1 MEAFCNISRWTGID
15 RMSEMESERLVEG
28 NSNLMEICV
37 ESEVI
42 ETK

>member
-1 MEAFCNISRWTGID
+1 MEAFCNISRWTGIG

-28 NSNLMEICV
+28 IRNLIEICK
-37 ESEVI
+37 ESVVI

>member
-1 MEAFCNISRWTGID
+1 MEASCNISWWTGIG
-15 RMSEMESERLVEG
+15 RMSEMDSERLVEG
-28 NSNLMEICV
+28 NRNLMEICM